1 MITMA
6 ISDPL
11 LQWIISLPGFLAIGA
26 LVAQLMN
33 R

>member
-1 MITMA
+1 MMA
-6 ISDPL
+6 LSDPL

-26 LVAQLMN
+26 LIAQMMN